1 MNNLF
6 TAQSTLPISVIVCT
20 YNEEN
25 NICECLESIL
35 SNHPAQV
42 LVIDG
47 ESSDRTVDMATIKGV
62 EVKIAAKKG
71 LVFQR
76 NFGLEGAVQPYV
88 AFVDADDV
96 LEDNCLS
103 LLLKDMNEHG
113 YTAVQALSR
122 AYSLNTYWEKAMDSL
137 HQLKSRKPGPS
148 RMVGRPVLHDKKV
161 LRDVGIDL
169 NCGNFYNEDTD
180 LSIRHELKNYPMG
193 IGIGRSFRKHP
204 KTFGEWVP
212 KWKNYGRGDARIIR
226 KHPQKK
232 WSIVH
237 HQLIDY
243 PVLMSWEALKKGYG
257 QYIPFYVCFGWFR
270 FIFMVQEF
278 VKMTVSKN
286 EKLLVWGK

>member
-25 NICECLESIL
+25 NIRECLESIL

-137 HQLKSRKPGPS
+137 NQLKSRKPGPS
-148 RMVGRPVLHDKKV
+148 RMVGRAVLHDKKV

-169 NCGNFYNEDTD
+169 NWGNFYN
-180 LSIRHELKNYPMG
+180 
-193 IGIGRSFRKHP
+193 
-204 KTFGEWVP
+204 
-212 KWKNYGRGDARIIR
+212 
-226 KHPQKK
+226 
-232 WSIVH
+232 
-237 HQLIDY
+237 
-243 PVLMSWEALKKGYG
+243 
-257 QYIPFYVCFGWFR
+257 
-270 FIFMVQEF
+270 
-278 VKMTVSKN
+278 
-286 EKLLVWGK
+286 